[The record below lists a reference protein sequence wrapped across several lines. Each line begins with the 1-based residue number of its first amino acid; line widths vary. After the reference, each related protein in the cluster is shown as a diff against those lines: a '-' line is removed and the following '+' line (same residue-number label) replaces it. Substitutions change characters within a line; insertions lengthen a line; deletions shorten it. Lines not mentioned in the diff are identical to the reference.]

1 MSIPTTFGLF
11 GTLVRVRPPV
21 DRPRPSIVDRTP
33 GGRTPDGADDRP
45 RDRDDDR
52 PRDRDGDCDRR
63 SDWDP
68 AAAVAEELGARGV
81 EVPANWA
88 AAYAERHLDPPP
100 LAGVPLPAHVAA
112 TLRSRGV
119 TWSGNAVRRAVVAAF
134 DPEVELREGA
144 VAAVEAAAERGP
156 VGVLTN
162 CVVPELAGRT
172 LLRAGLRERVDVTVT
187 AAGCGWCKPHEGAF
201 RAVAKRL
208 DVAPTDLV
216 HVGGTDAD
224 AGVTRVGGRFLDTRG
239 TPLPAVARTLADG
252 P

>member
-1 MSIPTTFGLF
+1 MPRVSSPTTFGLF

-21 DRPRPSIVDRTP
+21 DRPHPSIA
-33 GGRTPDGADDRP
+33 GRTSDGADDRP
-45 RDRDDDR
+45 RDRDGDQDDER
-52 PRDRDGDCDRR
+52 
-63 SDWDP
+63 DWDP
-68 AAAVAEELGARGV
+68 AAALADELEARGV
-81 EVPANWA
+81 EVPEDWH
-88 AAYAERHLDPPP
+88 AAYAEPHLDPPP
-100 LAGVPLPAHVAA
+100 LAGVPLSAHVAA
-112 TLRSRGV
+112 ALRGRGV
-119 TWSGNAVRRAVVAAF
+119 EWSGNAVRRAVVAAF

-187 AAGCGWCKPHEGAF
+187 AAGCGWRKPHEGAF

-208 DVAPTDLV
+208 GVESAELV

-224 AGVTRVGGRFLDTRG
+224 AGVTSVGGRFLDTRG

>member
-1 MSIPTTFGLF
+1 MSSPTTFGLF

-21 DRPRPSIVDRTP
+21 DRPRPSQREHPRPPVADP
-33 GGRTPDGADDRP
+33 GP
-45 RDRDDDR
+45 
-52 PRDRDGDCDRR
+52 DRDGDRDGG

-68 AAAVAEELGARGV
+68 AAAVADGLEARGV
-81 EVPANWA
+81 EVPEDWD

-100 LAGVPLPAHVAA
+100 LAGIPLPAHVAA
-112 TLRSRGV
+112 ALRSRGV
-119 TWSGNAVRRAVVAAF
+119 EWSGNAVRRAVVAAF

-144 VAAVEAAAERGP
+144 VTAVEAAAERGP

-187 AAGCGWCKPHEGAF
+187 AAGCGWRKPHEGAF

-208 DVAPTDLV
+208 GVAPTDPV

-224 AGVTRVGGRFLDTRG
+224 AGVTRVDGRFLDTRES
-239 TPLPAVARTLADG
+239 PLPAVARTLADG

>member
-1 MSIPTTFGLF
+1 VSSPTTFGLF

-21 DRPRPSIVDRTP
+21 DRPRPSQGERPVPPVADPAP
-33 GGRTPDGADDRP
+33 G
-45 RDRDDDR
+45 
-52 PRDRDGDCDRR
+52 RDGGSSRDSDRGR
-63 SDWDP
+63 DWDP
-68 AAAVAEELGARGV
+68 AAAVADELEARGV
-81 EVPANWA
+81 EVPEDWA
-88 AAYAERHLDPPP
+88 AAYAEPHLDPPP
-100 LAGVPLPAHVAA
+100 LAGVPLPAHVGA

-119 TWSGNAVRRAVVAAF
+119 EWSGNAVRRAVVAAF
-134 DPEVELREGA
+134 DPEVEVRTGA

-172 LLRAGLRERVDVTVT
+172 LLRAGLRDWVDGTVT
-187 AAGCGWCKPHEGAF
+187 AAGCGWRKPHDGAF

-208 DVAPTDLV
+208 DVEPAELV

-224 AGVTRVGGRFLDTRG
+224 AGVTRVDGRFLDTRE
-239 TPLPAVARTLADG
+239 TPLAAVARTLADG